1 MEELSMKRKS
11 LKIMVAALAVAMT
24 AGIFTGCSNK
34 NEGDKTGTTPEATK
48 TELSGSITAAGSTA
62 LQPLAELGAKSF
74 TDKNPGATVNVQGG
88 GSGTGLKLVLEGSVE
103 IGNSDIYANEKEGI
117 DATALKD
124 HKICATGIAAVTN
137 PKVKVESLTKTQ
149 LIDIFTGKIKNWKE
163 VGGADIAVTI
173 INRPKSSGTR
183 QTFKKY
189 ALDGKEEATGL
200 TQDSSG
206 AVKQAILQT
215 DGAISYLG
223 LAYFADAANKE
234 GLNVL
239 KIDGV
244 EANAEN
250 ISTDAYKVWAY
261 EHMYTKGE
269 PSGLTKAYLDHM
281 VSDEMK
287 ASITKLGYVPVADM
301 KSTRE

>member
-1 MEELSMKRKS
+1 MKKKS
-11 LKIMVAALAVAMT
+11 LKLMVAALAVAMT
-24 AGIFTGCSNK
+24 AGIFTGCAGK
-34 NEGDKTGTTPEATK
+34 KEAAKTTPETKK

-74 TDKNPGATVNVQGG
+74 LDKNPGATVNVQGG

-103 IGNSDIYANEKEGI
+103 IGNSDIYAKDKAGI
-117 DATALKD
+117 DAAALKD
-124 HKICATGIAAVTN
+124 HKVCVIGIAAVTN
-137 PKVKVESLTKTQ
+137 PKAKVESLTKQQ

-163 VGGADIAVTI
+163 VGGADIAITI
-173 INRPKSSGTR
+173 INRPASSGTR
-183 QTFKKY
+183 ATFKEFG
-189 ALDGKEEATGL
+189 LDRKEEATGL

-206 AVKQAILQT
+206 AVKQAVKQT
-215 DGAISYLG
+215 DGAISYLA
-223 LAYFADAANKE
+223 LSYFADAANKE

-244 EANAEN
+244 EATAEN
-250 ISTDAYKVWAY
+250 ISTDKYKIWAY

-269 PSGLTKAYLDHM
+269 PTGLTKAYLDYM

-287 ASITKLGYVPVADM
+287 AINNKIRICSNGRY
-301 KSTRE
+301 EG

>member
-1 MEELSMKRKS
+1 M
-11 LKIMVAALAVAMT
+11 
-24 AGIFTGCSNK
+24 
-34 NEGDKTGTTPEATK
+34 
-48 TELSGSITAAGSTA
+48 
-62 LQPLAELGAKSF
+62 
-74 TDKNPGATVNVQGG
+74 
-88 GSGTGLKLVLEGSVE
+88 LVLEGSVE

-117 DATALKD
+117 DAAVLKD
-124 HKICATGIAAVTN
+124 YKICATGIAAVTN
-137 PKVKVESLTKTQ
+137 PKVKVESLTKAQ

-189 ALDGKEEATGL
+189 ALGGAEEAAGL

-223 LAYFADAANKE
+223 LAYFADEANKE

-269 PSGLTKAYLDHM
+269 PSGLTKAYLDYM

-287 ASITKLGYVPVADM
+287 ASIIKLGYVPIGDM
-301 KSTRE
+301 KATRE